1 MVEETIR
8 RTFTHPGPIISTAT
22 IELHTRIA
30 VDLFHGHKGFTWFAA
45 NLNKL
50 WDLSLQDDP
59 YADHRLIL
67 VEEQLPLLKQFLGH
81 KVEEIGSLLGALS
94 DVGIQPVS
102 HQSVRPVNVPLACRA
117 TQAAAAVL
125 QLAVLDQLA
134 QRALLAR
141 HFGLLTDTDWQRC
154 VREPV
159 SAMRDLFALS
169 EYQASGA
176 CRDDFAGTNARA
188 QAARERLGEVPPEIL
203 TGLKRPT
210 MGPMR
215 TKGAPGY

>member
-1 MVEETIR
+1 MAEEKIR
-8 RTFTHPGPIISTAT
+8 RIITQPGPVISKAT
-22 IELHTRIA
+22 IQLHTRIA
-30 VDLFHGHKGFTWFAA
+30 VDLFHGQKGFTWFAA

-67 VEEQLPLLKQFLGH
+67 IEEQLPLLKQFLGH

-102 HQSVRPVNVPLACRA
+102 HQSVRPVNVPLTCRA
-117 TQAAAAVL
+117 TQAAATVL
-125 QLAVLDQLA
+125 QLAALDQLA

-176 CRDDFAGTNARA
+176 CRDDFAGNNARA

-203 TGLKRPT
+203 TGLKLPT